1 MWCYQYESLTTTE
14 HLTRKENA
22 PGNTWMEAPPP
33 TTRKNVLENIYMG
46 FVPFYTIT
54 KWWCTLIFS
63 ALKIVLHTINESSRT
78 FQEEDLITATKYEFL
93 PHILICSVRKSEKS
107 IFDLSK
113 IMLLLLCIL
122 CVLNI
127 CLINIW
133 VLHLRY
139 FKV

>member
-78 FQEEDLITATKYEFL
+78 FQEEDLITATKCDVAASYLDMFCEEKW
-93 PHILICSVRKSEKS
+93 ILL
-107 IFDLSK
+107 FYPSK